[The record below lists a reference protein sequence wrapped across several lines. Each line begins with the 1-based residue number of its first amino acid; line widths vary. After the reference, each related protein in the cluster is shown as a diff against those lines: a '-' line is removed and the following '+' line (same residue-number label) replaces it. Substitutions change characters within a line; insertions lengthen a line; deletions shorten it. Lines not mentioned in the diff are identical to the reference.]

1 MSHTVENTVDDVFE
15 SMMQLESAIT
25 NNKKQILDSINENDS
40 DKLSNAAY
48 RFSENI
54 FMLFVKRFKHGLYKK
69 GEFEKGRHFDRLLD
83 INKESI
89 EHTISANSL
98 KVLMNVQIYSINL
111 DDTFIELLKDS
122 SEYLKPILMKV
133 MFPEQ

>member
-1 MSHTVENTVDDVFE
+1 MSLPIETTVDDVFK
-15 SMMQLESAIT
+15 SMMHLETAIT

-48 RFSENI
+48 QFSENI
-54 FMLFVKRFKHGLYKK
+54 FMLFVKRFKHGLFKK
-69 GEFEKGRHFDRLLD
+69 GEYEKARNFDRLLE

-98 KVLMNVQIYSINL
+98 KVLMNVQIYNINL
-111 DDTFIELLKDS
+111 DDTFMELLKES

-133 MFPEQ
+133 VFPG

>member
-1 MSHTVENTVDDVFE
+1 MSYTIEKTVDDVFK

-25 NNKKQILDSINENDS
+25 INKKQILDSINENDS
-40 DKLSNAAY
+40 DKMSSAAY
-48 RFSENI
+48 QFSENI
-54 FMLFVKRFKHGLYKK
+54 FMLFVKRFKHGLFKK
-69 GEFEKGRHFDRLLD
+69 GEFEKGSYLDKLLD

-89 EHTISANSL
+89 DHTISANSL

-111 DDTFIELLKDS
+111 DETFMEILKES

-133 MFPEQ
+133 VFPE